1 MPASTSSEV
10 AVSRSD
16 VQAAARRLEGRIRTT
31 PVLRAEPGGLGLGES
46 IFLKLESL
54 QVTGA
59 FKARGAFNKMLPG
72 PLPSA
77 GVVAASGGNHGVA
90 VSHAAAQ
97 LGCAA
102 EIYVPPSCPEV
113 KRRRFE
119 ANGAAVHVV
128 GQFYEEAFEAC
139 RERAAQ
145 SGALLVHSYD
155 DPEVVAGQGT
165 IGPELDAQLPG
176 LDTVLAPAGGA
187 GLAGGLCAHFGRR
200 VRIVAVETH
209 SSCSLHAALATGHPV
224 TVEVGGVAVDS
235 LGPRRVGDVPFALCR
250 QSLADAV
257 LVPDEAVTRAM
268 RALWSELRVVAEPGG
283 ATALA
288 ALMAGAYRP
297 AAGERV
303 CAIVSGGNRD
313 PAVP

>member
-1 MPASTSSEV
+1 V
-10 AVSRSD
+10 ID
-16 VQAAARRLEGRIRTT
+16 IAAAAERLAGRIRTT
-31 PVLRAEPGGLGLGES
+31 PVVGTEPGGMGLKGS
-46 IFLKLESL
+46 VHLKLENL

-59 FKARGAFNKMLPG
+59 FKARGAFNKMLAG

-102 EIYVPPSCPEV
+102 EIYVPPTCPEV

-128 GQFYEEAFEAC
+128 GDLYEEAFEAC
-139 RERAAQ
+139 RERAAE

-165 IGPELDAQLPG
+165 IGRELDTQLPD
-176 LDTVLAPAGGA
+176 LDTVLVPAGGG

-200 VRIVAVETH
+200 VRIVAVEPH
-209 SSCSLHAALATGHPV
+209 DSCSMHAALAAGHPV
-224 TVEVGGVAVDS
+224 TVEVGGLAVDS

-250 QSLADAV
+250 ESLSDAV
-257 LVPDEAVTRAM
+257 LVPDEAIARAV
-268 RALWSELRVVAEPGG
+268 RALWDELRIVAEAGG

-288 ALMAGAYRP
+288 ALQSGAYRP

-303 CAIVSGGNRD
+303 CVVVTGGNRD
-313 PAVP
+313 PALP